1 MHVVS
6 MEEKE
11 GFDYATGKPAIL
23 YRWVCTCEVRG
34 VWLLNLTKSS
44 SNGGAHERSHSETK

>member
-6 MEEKE
+6 MEEKD
-11 GFDYATGKPAIL
+11 GFDYATGKSAL
-23 YRWVCTCEVRG
+23 LHRWVCTCDARG

-44 SNGGAHERSHSETK
+44 SNGGAHERSHSAK